1 MALTER
7 TRSALYQVLTD
18 LMEDE
23 EAVGEIVSFFPA
35 RDVEEPAT
43 KEFVAAQ
50 IAELRAEIA
59 GLRGDF
65 TGETASLRADL
76 TGETASLRAD
86 LIEQMAAM
94 QRTYIQWT
102 MGALVSVVGVMLAM
116 GFLRAP

>member
-7 TRSALYQVLTD
+7 SRSALYQVLSD

-35 RDVEEPAT
+35 RDIEEPAT

-50 IAELRAEIA
+50 IAEVRVEIA
-59 GLRGDF
+59 G
-65 TGETASLRADL
+65 LRADL

-86 LIEQMAAM
+86 LVEQMAAM

-102 MGALVSVVGVMLAM
+102 LGALVSLIGVMLAM

>member
-7 TRSALYQVLTD
+7 SRSALYQVLTD

-35 RDVEEPAT
+35 RDIEEPAT

-50 IAELRAEIA
+50 MSDVRAEFAVVRAEIA
-59 GLRGDF
+59 D
-65 TGETASLRADL
+65 LRADL
-76 TGETASLRAD
+76 TSETASLRAD

-102 MGALVSVVGVMLAM
+102 LGALVSLIGVMLAM